1 MFTQKITHPCRS
13 LCSTQIDV
21 TALQDFLEVAKNLT
35 LENGSE
41 LKVMFQNISQSQK
54 KVIVKQL
61 SFFICRLYFMM
72 ICLKIY
78 GRILFLKKLSKY

>member
-61 SFFICRLYFMM
+61 PFLICRLYFMI

>member
-61 SFFICRLYFMM
+61 SFLVPGHI
-72 ICLKIY
+72 
-78 GRILFLKKLSKY
+78 S